1 MGRSAN
7 KSFYHYEVTDRTTE
21 AARRYFH
28 TLKQV
33 SQAYGISNNTINRR
47 LNNTD
52 HAALKHPNLLF
63 KRVHVP
69 VFKLV
74 VNDDAL

>member
-7 KSFYHYEVTDRTTE
+7 KCFYHYEVTDRTTE

-33 SQAYGISNNTINRR
+33 SQAYGISNNTM
-47 LNNTD
+47 
-52 HAALKHPNLLF
+52 F
-63 KRVHVP
+63 
-69 VFKLV
+69 
-74 VNDDAL
+74 

>member
-7 KSFYHYEVTDRTTE
+7 KSFYHYEVTARTTE

-33 SQAYGISNNTINRR
+33 SQAYGISSNTINRR

-52 HAALKHPNLLF
+52 PAAFKHPNLLF

-74 VNDDAL
+74 VNEDTL